1 MFWKALFVFID
12 KARICD
18 QLNIDYMLNV
28 LIKKKTLWN
37 TATFEFLVV
46 VFTKQGERVGIN
58 TSHFWPPTKSLS
70 WYDSF

>member
-1 MFWKALFVFID
+1 MFWKALVVFID

-18 QLNIDYMLNV
+18 QLNTDDMLNV
-28 LIKKKTLWN
+28 LIKKKALWN

-46 VFTKQGERVGIN
+46 LFTKQGERVGIN
-58 TSHFWPPTKSLS
+58 RNHFWPPTKILF